1 MWACAI
7 EGCGY
12 SAGDAEELLTHQA
25 DEHEHRC
32 AVCETL
38 LPDGYFAIRH
48 AFEAHSRVEYMRA
61 YDADADD
68 VREREAA
75 VDAVEAAVDVEA
87 VADRVDVELESSG
100 GPDETSKN

>member
-7 EGCGY
+7 EGCDYG
-12 SAGDAEELLTHQA
+12 AGGAEGAEKLLAHQA

-32 AVCETL
+32 AVCETV

-48 AFEAHSRVEYMRA
+48 ALEEHSRVEYMQA

-68 VREREAA
+68 VRERESVVERLDD
-75 VDAVEAAVDVEA
+75 VDPASFDG
-87 VADRVDVELESSG
+87 SG
-100 GPDETSKN
+100 G

>member
-7 EGCGY
+7 EGCDYG
-12 SAGDAEELLTHQA
+12 AGGAEKLLAHQA

-32 AVCETL
+32 AVCETV

-48 AFEAHSRVEYMRA
+48 AFEEHSRVEYMQA

-68 VREREAA
+68 VRERESVVEAL
-75 VDAVEAAVDVEA
+75 EAAVDVEA
-87 VADRVDVELESSG
+87 VVERLDDVDPASFDGSG
-100 GPDETSKN
+100 G